1 MKVKLRCVVAGR
13 CYKNFRGAKTVKK
26 FRKLENGRR
35 RSGRA
40 LN

>member
-1 MKVKLRCVVAGR
+1 MKVKLMCVVAGR
-13 CYKNFRGAKTVKK
+13 RHRNFRGVKTVKK

-40 LN
+40 PN